1 MISIHISKYANNAL
15 VVRSKL
21 LKNWMS
27 MRLWVQR
34 TTLICLWRMCIF
46 SNRMWSASQSQ
57 QCILVRKIFTSKHYC
72 QFRWS
77 SGNYFN
83 LQKIAILKIYNVR
96 SKGLAGFFF
105 FFLTPLYNLPSLLS
119 SIDISSTSI
128 SESGLFLLDS
138 YCDIL
143 GQS

>member
-1 MISIHISKYANNAL
+1 MISVPISKYANNAL
-15 VVRSKL
+15 VFKSKL
-21 LKNWMS
+21 LKKLKSDAFVTSKNN
-27 MRLWVQR
+27 LDLLVVD
-34 TTLICLWRMCIF
+34 MCIF
-46 SNRMWSASQSQ
+46 KQDVVGKSKSTVIVWLK
-57 QCILVRKIFTSKHYC
+57 ILFTSKHYC

-83 LQKIAILKIYNVR
+83 LPKMAILKIYNMC
-96 SKGLAGFFF
+96 SKGFLFF

-128 SESGLFLLDS
+128 SESGLFLLYS